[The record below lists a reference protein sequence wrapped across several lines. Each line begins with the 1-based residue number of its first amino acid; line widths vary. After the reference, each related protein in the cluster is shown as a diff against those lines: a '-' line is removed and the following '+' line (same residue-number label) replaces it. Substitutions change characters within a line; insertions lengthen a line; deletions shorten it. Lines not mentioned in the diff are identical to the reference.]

1 MIRAIYPGSFDPI
14 TLGHMDLIER
24 SARVCDELIVCVL
37 NNAGKKSPLFSLEER
52 VKMLGDVTSG
62 FSNVTVA
69 SSDGLLVDFAKEN
82 DVSIIV
88 RGLRGVNDFDFE
100 LSMAQANKTISSKI
114 ETVFMATDPG
124 LSYISSSMVKEI
136 ASYGKSVKDLVPE
149 LVLHKVEEKY
159 NIL

>member
-24 SARVCDELIVCVL
+24 SARVFDELIVCVL

-69 SSDGLLVDFAKEN
+69 SSDGLLVD
-82 DVSIIV
+82 
-88 RGLRGVNDFDFE
+88 LW
-100 LSMAQANKTISSKI
+100 
-114 ETVFMATDPG
+114 
-124 LSYISSSMVKEI
+124 
-136 ASYGKSVKDLVPE
+136 
-149 LVLHKVEEKY
+149 
-159 NIL
+159 

>member
-24 SARVCDELIVCVL
+24 SARVFDELIVCVL

-124 LSYISSSMVKEI
+124 LSYISSTMVKEI
-136 ASYGKSVKDLVPE
+136 ASYGKSVKDLGPE
-149 LVLHKVEEKY
+149 LVLHTVEEKY

>member
-14 TLGHMDLIER
+14 TLGHMDLIKR
-24 SARVCDELIVCVL
+24 SARVFDELIVCVL
-37 NNAGKKSPLFSLEER
+37 NNSGKKSPLFSLEER
-52 VKMLGDVTSG
+52 VKMLCDVTSE

-69 SSDGLLVDFAKEN
+69 SSDGLLVDFAREQ

-88 RGLRGVNDFDFE
+88 RGLRGMTDFDFE
-100 LSMAQANKTISSKI
+100 LQMAQANKTVSSKV
-114 ETVFMATDPG
+114 ETVFMATDPS
-124 LSYISSSMVKEI
+124 LSYISSSIVKEF

-149 LVLHKVEEKY
+149 IILHKVEEKY